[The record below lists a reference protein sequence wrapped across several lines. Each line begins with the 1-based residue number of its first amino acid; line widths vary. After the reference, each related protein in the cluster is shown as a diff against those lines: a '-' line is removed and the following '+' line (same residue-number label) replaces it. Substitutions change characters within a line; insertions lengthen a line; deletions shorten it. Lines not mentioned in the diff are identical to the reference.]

1 MAGLTAKKTV
11 AVLNKAIS
19 LHQDGELEAAGRLY
33 RRVLK
38 TQPKNAEALHL
49 LGVAVT
55 QSGKPERGAELIQRA
70 LRVDADNPFFLNNLA
85 AALQQSGRLDEA
97 ERALRRAVRRRPTPA
112 ESFLHLG
119 NVLRDRGMGREA
131 MDHYRQ
137 ALEIKEDYPDAHYN
151 IACLHLGHGD
161 LDEAAEG
168 FRTALKG
175 KPDHTRA
182 LNNLG
187 ATLAQMGDLEGAEQA
202 YRRVLEIDP
211 GSEGAST
218 NLGRVLSDR
227 GDAMGAFDVLW
238 RAIQWDPDRQAS
250 WLAFTRLFARL
261 EFSRVADEE
270 QLRNILLA
278 CLLRDG
284 LDHQKLATAA
294 KRILERH
301 TPFRELLDMV
311 RAGTDAAF
319 EEELASGRAFKV
331 LSERVIRLLLERV
344 VVPDL
349 DFERLLTVVRRF
361 LLRLA
366 GREDGS
372 GHWIF
377 QHPGLVYTLAR
388 QCHLN
393 GYVFSESQE
402 EMSLVQRLADELGER
417 GGGLW
422 SGPHRQIRIGI
433 LACYVPLLDWDRVLD
448 VVELATAHPDPEFVS
463 VLVQQI
469 EEPLY
474 EQQLREQ
481 IPVFGELQGEVS
493 SRVQVQY
500 EEHPYPRW
508 TSLDRVEPKSVKQV
522 MQNLFPG
529 FPLDG
534 LAVDGSPKI
543 LVAGCGTGCDPLGV
557 HFRFRDAEILG
568 VDLSLSSLAYAL
580 RKSRELGVENLA
592 LMQGDILALDGWT
605 EPFDM
610 VEANGVLHHMENPV
624 VGWRILT
631 HLLKPGGL
639 MRIGLYS
646 EIARRQ
652 VVEARQLIAR
662 QGYEATD
669 DDIRR
674 CRRELAVLFGDREER
689 GIIDWRDFYSIQECR
704 DLLFHV
710 QEHRFTLPQ
719 IAEIIRDL
727 GLEFVGF
734 ELPSSN
740 VRQNFRAR
748 FPDPRAERSLDAW
761 HHYEVEH
768 PDTFVGMYQFWL
780 VKPV

>member
-1 MAGLTAKKTV
+1 MADSTVKPV
-11 AVLNKAIS
+11 AVLDKAIS
-19 LHQDGELEAAGRLY
+19 LHQDGELEAAGRVY
-33 RRVLK
+33 RRVLE

-70 LRVDADNPFFLNNLA
+70 LRVDADNPLYLNNLA
-85 AALQQSGRLDEA
+85 LALQQSGRLDEA
-97 ERALRRAVRRRPTPA
+97 ERALRRAVLRRPTPV
-112 ESFLHLG
+112 ESFCHLG
-119 NVLRDRGMGREA
+119 NVLRERGMDREA
-131 MDHYRQ
+131 MDYYRQ
-137 ALEIKEDYPDAHYN
+137 ALEIREDYPDAHYN
-151 IACLHLGHGD
+151 LACLHLGHDD

-168 FRTALKG
+168 FRTALKWE
-175 KPDHTRA
+175 PDHAMA

-187 ATLAQMGDLEGAEQA
+187 ATLIRMD
-202 YRRVLEIDP
+202 
-211 GSEGAST
+211 
-218 NLGRVLSDR
+218 
-227 GDAMGAFDVLW
+227 DAGGAFDVLW
-238 RAIQWDPDRQAS
+238 RAIQSDPDRQAS
-250 WLAFTRLFARL
+250 WLAFTRMFARL
-261 EFSRVADEE
+261 EFSRVSDGE

-284 LDHQKLATAA
+284 LDHQKLATVA
-294 KRILERH
+294 KRILERYA
-301 TPFRELLDMV
+301 PLRELLDMV
-311 RAGTDAAF
+311 RAGSDAAL
-319 EEELASGRAFKV
+319 EEELAGDRALQV

-344 VVPDL
+344 IVPDL
-349 DFERLLTVVRRF
+349 DFERLLTKVRRF
-361 LLRLA
+361 LLGLTA
-366 GREDGS
+366 REDGS

-377 QHPGLVYTLAR
+377 QNPGLVYAMAR

-393 GYVFSESQE
+393 GYVFSETE
-402 EMSLVQRLADELGER
+402 EELSLVQRLADELGER
-417 GGGLW
+417 GEGEGGGLW

-433 LACYVPLLDWDRVLD
+433 LACYVPLLDWDRVGE

-469 EEPLY
+469 EEPLN
-474 EQQLREQ
+474 EQELREQ
-481 IPVFGELQGEVS
+481 IPVFGELRGEVS
-493 SRVQVQY
+493 SRVQAQY

-508 TSLDRVEPKSVKQV
+508 TSLDRVEPKSVREV
-522 MQNLFPG
+522 MQAVFPG

-534 LAVDGSPKI
+534 LAVYGPPKI
-543 LVAGCGTGCDPLGV
+543 LVAGCGTGHYLLDM

-605 EPFDM
+605 EPFDI
-610 VEANGVLHHMENPV
+610 VEAGGVLHHMEDPV

-631 HLLKPGGL
+631 DLLKPGGL

-646 EIARRQ
+646 ELARRQ
-652 VVEARQLIAR
+652 VVEARQFIAR

-674 CRRELAVLFGDREER
+674 CRQELAVLFGDREER
-689 GIIDWRDFYSIQECR
+689 GILHGRDFYSMQECR

-710 QEHRFTLPQ
+710 QEHLFTLPQ
-719 IAEIIRDL
+719 IAGIIRDL

-734 ELPSSN
+734 ELSGSK
-740 VRQNFRAR
+740 VQQDFRAR
-748 FPDPRAERSLDAW
+748 FPDPGAERSLDAW
-761 HHYEVEH
+761 HRYEVEH
-768 PDTFVGMYQFWL
+768 PDTFRGMYQFWL